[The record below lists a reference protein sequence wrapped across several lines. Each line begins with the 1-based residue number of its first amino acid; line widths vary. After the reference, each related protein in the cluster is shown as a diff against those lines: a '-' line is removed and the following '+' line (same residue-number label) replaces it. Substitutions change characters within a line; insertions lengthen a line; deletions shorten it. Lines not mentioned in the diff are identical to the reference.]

1 MILSERDSPEHADA
15 ASLMDRM
22 YRRQRYVY
30 DASRKFYLLGRDE
43 LIESLAVP
51 SHGSVLEIGCGTGR
65 NLVKT
70 ARTYPDA
77 RCFGLDVSLE
87 MLDTACQAVDRAGL
101 GHRVRLARADAACF
115 KPEALFGRPS
125 FDRIFIS
132 YALSMIPPWRD
143 VLMQSAERLSPGGT
157 LHVVDFGDQ
166 SGLPVWFRSGLN
178 RWLGWFDVTPR
189 ADLRL
194 AIHDVTTALNM
205 RGRVAS
211 LFRGYAVH
219 AVVERSHPAAAL
231 SRTPHA

>member
-1 MILSERDSPEHADA
+1 MILSEMNPRAPDDA

-22 YRRQRYVY
+22 YRRQRYIY

-43 LIESLAVP
+43 LIESLALP
-51 SHGSVLEIGCGTGR
+51 PGGSVLEIGCGTGR
-65 NLVKT
+65 NLVKA
-70 ARTYPDA
+70 ARTYPTA
-77 RCFGLDVSLE
+77 LCFGLDVSLE
-87 MLDTACQAVDRAGL
+87 MLDTACQAVNRAGL
-101 GHRVRLARADAACF
+101 GDRIRLAKADATCF
-115 KPEALFGRPS
+115 KPGALFGQPS

-132 YALSMIPPWRD
+132 YTLSMIPPWRD
-143 VLMQSAERLSPGGT
+143 VLMHSAECLSAGGS

-166 SGLPVWFRSGLN
+166 SGLPAWFQSGLT

-194 AIHDVTTALNM
+194 AVNDVATALNM

-219 AVVERSHPAAAL
+219 AVVERAF
-231 SRTPHA
+231 R

>member
-1 MILSERDSPEHADA
+1 MILSELNPRAPDDA

-30 DASRKFYLLGRDE
+30 DVSRKFYLLGRDE
-43 LIESLAVP
+43 LIESLAIP
-51 SHGSVLEIGCGTGR
+51 SGGSVLEIGCGTGR
-65 NLVKT
+65 NLVKA
-70 ARTYPDA
+70 ARTYPAA

-87 MLDTACQAVDRAGL
+87 MLDTACQAVNRAGL
-101 GHRVRLARADAACF
+101 GDRVRLARADATCF
-115 KPEALFGRPS
+115 KPEALFGQAS

-143 VLMQSAERLSPGGT
+143 VLMRSAECLSAGGS

-166 SGLPVWFRSGLN
+166 SDLPAWFRSGLN
-178 RWLGWFDVTPR
+178 KWLGWFDVTPR
-189 ADLRL
+189 TDLRL
-194 AIHDVTTALNM
+194 AVNDVATALNM

-219 AVVERSHPAAAL
+219 AVVKRAL
-231 SRTPHA
+231 R